1 MPLNVNVD
9 VEYTDAG
16 FNGTVYDGVSEL
28 ESRSV
33 ILHGEVTDLG
43 EANSALCYFEYI
55 NVSAGESWASDAKK
69 IPTDP
74 VEINSA
80 NSSSAPK
87 AGEFSTTL
95 DGLSPATLYK
105 FRAVAEGQ

>member
-16 FNGTVYDGVSEL
+16 FNGTVYDGVTEL

-43 EANSALCYFEYI
+43 EAASALCYFEYI
-55 NVSAGESWASDAKK
+55 NVSAGESWASDAKS

-74 VEINSA
+74 IQVSNA
-80 NSSSAPK
+80 SSSGAPK
-87 AGEFSTTL
+87 AGEFNATL
-95 DGLSPATLYK
+95 DNLSPATLYK